1 MHGFTLWS
9 SVTTYCAWMPQKS
22 RIPCFYLFTNLQS
35 EKYFTWRS
43 ILSSK
48 HCAWSSII
56 NNNMYSSFILYIT
69 IYFLTWLDERRVL
82 QLVIYNRGTSVNFLP
97 FYIKLESFNMFHAF
111 TEPPSLYSN
120 LQPLFQ
126 IRKWTSPLSPCSW
139 RYIREKVRW
148 DLQKFRGFP
157 LFTDRGASKNSGSNM
172 KHDLYFLRRLRKLI
186 SL

>member
-111 TEPPSLYSN
+111 TEPPLPLFEPSTSIPNPQMNLSSLSLLMTLYS
-120 LQPLFQ
+120 
-126 IRKWTSPLSPCSW
+126 RKSPMRFTKIQRFSTLYRPW
-139 RYIREKVRW
+139 GFE
-148 DLQKFRGFP
+148 KFRE
-157 LFTDRGASKNSGSNM
+157 
-172 KHDLYFLRRLRKLI
+172 
-186 SL
+186 